1 MRIRHV
7 LIVTAGM
14 IGAAVGAAAIS
25 VAITD
30 PDVGVDSVGMTGV
43 NSAPTMT
50 APSSGTVRVPTGP
63 GAGGIEVQT
72 VEGLEQLI
80 GTLRAGEEPDD
91 WFVSGI
97 EVDFGPDGWI
107 SGAATFADYDGDGIA
122 EPLLAELRGMEGRSV
137 TLGVRYDIDDDRD
150 DADAFTIEGSAFRDP
165 AGGPAPWQS
174 VPVSTEAT
182 RDDIAAAAVAAVGRG
197 AVATDVDPETDDGW
211 TGWDVEVRAADGREY
226 QVYLDLTGDVL
237 DVRPDID

>member
-1 MRIRHV
+1 MRVRHV

-14 IGAAVGAAAIS
+14 VGAAVGAAAIS
-25 VAITD
+25 AAITD
-30 PDVGVDSVGMTGV
+30 PDVGVDSVEMSGV
-43 NSAPTMT
+43 NR
-50 APSSGTVRVPTGP
+50 APSTRAPSTGSVSVPAGP
-63 GAGGIEVQT
+63 GTGSIDVQT
-72 VEGLEQLI
+72 VDGLEQLI
-80 GTLRAGEEPDD
+80 GTLRAGDDPDD

-107 SGAATFADYDGDGIA
+107 SGAATFGDYDGDGIP
-122 EPLLAELRGMEGRSV
+122 EPLLAELRGLEGRNV
-137 TLGVRYDIDDDRD
+137 TLGVRYDIDGDRD

-165 AGGPAPWQS
+165 TGGPAPWQTM
-174 VPVSTEAT
+174 PAGAEAT
-182 RDDIAAAAVAAVGRG
+182 RDDIAAAAVAAVGPG

>member
-14 IGAAVGAAAIS
+14 TGAAVGAAAIS
-25 VAITD
+25 AAITD
-30 PDVGVDSVGMTGV
+30 PDVGVDSVGMTEV
-43 NSAPTMT
+43 NRAPTMT
-50 APSSGTVRVPTGP
+50 APSSGSVSGPTGP
-63 GAGGIEVQT
+63 GTRGTEVQT

-80 GTLRAGEEPDD
+80 GALRAGEDPDD

-107 SGAATFADYDGDGIA
+107 SGAATFGDYDGDGIA
-122 EPLLAELRGMEGRSV
+122 EPLLAELRGLEGRSV
-137 TLGVRYDIDDDRD
+137 TLGVRYEIDDERD
-150 DADAFTIEGSAFRDP
+150 DADAFTIEGSAFLDP
-165 AGGPAPWQS
+165 TGGPAPWQS
-174 VPVSTEAT
+174 VPVGAEAT

-211 TGWDVEVRAADGREY
+211 IGWDVEVRAADGREY